1 MNNIGLTIKGEYTDT
16 IRYANGDV
24 EVIKGE
30 NLIVDGLL
38 RLVTTLLGV
47 KSGYTGLK
55 YWAVGQ
61 GNSTW
66 DSETPEPLTTDT
78 ELTNEIGRKVI
89 SASDMTWVNS
99 GGSDSATP
107 TNRLKVRVT
116 FGANECV
123 GTWREFGLFGGNATE
138 SRNSGIMINHKH
150 HSIIT
155 KTNEMEIER
164 EIIFTFSK

>member
-1 MNNIGLTIKGEYTDT
+1 MNNVGLLIKGEYTDT

-24 EVIKGE
+24 EVVKGE

-61 GNSTW
+61 GNSSW
-66 DSETPEPLTTDT
+66 DTSTPEALTTDT
-78 ELTNEIGRKVI
+78 ELTNEIGRKQI
-89 SASDMTWVNS
+89 SASDMTWVTSN
-99 GGSDSATP
+99 GSDSSTP

-123 GTWREFGLFGGNATE
+123 GTWREFGLFGGNATD
-138 SRNSGIMINHKH
+138 SRNSGIMINHKN
-150 HSIIT
+150 HSVIT

>member
-1 MNNIGLTIKGEYTDT
+1 MNNVGLLIKGEYTDT

-24 EVIKGE
+24 EVIKGQ

-38 RLVTTLLGV
+38 NLVTALLGV

-61 GNSTW
+61 GNVSW
-66 DSETPEPLTTDT
+66 DSSTPEPTTSDTQLTD
-78 ELTNEIGRKVI
+78 EIGRKQI
-89 SASDMTWVNS
+89 SASDMKWVQL
-99 GGSDSATP
+99 GGEDSATP

-123 GTWREFGLFGGNATE
+123 GTWREFGLFGGNATD
-138 SRNSGIMINHKH
+138 SRNSGIMINHKN
-150 HSIIT
+150 HSVIT

>member
-1 MNNIGLTIKGEYTDT
+1 MNKIGLSIKGEYTDT

-38 RLVTTLLGV
+38 NLVTALLGV
-47 KSGYTGLK
+47 KSGHTGLK

-61 GNSTW
+61 GNTSW
-66 DSETPEPLTTDT
+66 DTSTPEPSTSDT
-78 ELTNEIGRKVI
+78 QLTNEIGRKQI
-89 SASDMTWVNS
+89 SPSDMKWVQA
-99 GGSDSATP
+99 GGEESPTP

-116 FGANECV
+116 FGANECA
-123 GTWREFGLFGGNATE
+123 GTWREFGLFGGDATE
-138 SRNSGIMINHKH
+138 SRNTGIMINHKH
-150 HSIIT
+150 HSVIT
-155 KTNEMEIER
+155 KTTEMEIER

>member
-1 MNNIGLTIKGEYTDT
+1 MNNVGLLIKGEYTDT

-38 RLVTTLLGV
+38 NLVTALLGV
-47 KSGYTGLK
+47 KSGHTGLK

-61 GNSTW
+61 GNSSW
-66 DSETPEPLTTDT
+66 DTSTPEALTTDT
-78 ELTNEIGRKVI
+78 ELTNEIGRKQI
-89 SASDMTWVNS
+89 SASDMTWVTSN
-99 GGSDSATP
+99 GSDSSKH

-123 GTWREFGLFGGNATE
+123 GTWREFGLFGGNATD
-138 SRNSGIMINHKH
+138 SRNSGIMINHKN
-150 HSIIT
+150 HSVIT